1 MKKIVSLLLALAC
14 VFACAFAFTSCGEP
28 EITDPQGEKEPVYSE
43 EAARF
48 ISAYNATVVETVA
61 STIKSTI
68 LGETLTATYFSE
80 KNTDG
85 TVKMTYA
92 VEQLPDADSTEDR
105 EVVTGEALSDA
116 NGTFTDDYAE
126 AFGANGLKIALNTD
140 KIKSFD
146 ASANVLRITVAA
158 ADTAA
163 VVGVNLGA
171 DAVVTVTI
179 SNGAVTVIT
188 LAYSNATSGA
198 VEIVCQYNQPAV
210 A

>member
-28 EITDPQGEKEPVYSE
+28 EATEVQEKEPVYSE

-48 ISAYNATVVETVA
+48 ISAYNATTVKTIS

-68 LGETLTATYFSE
+68 LGETLTATYFAE

-92 VEQLPDADSTEDR
+92 VEKLPEIDSVEDK
-105 EVVTGEALSDA
+105 EVVSGEAISDA
-116 NGTFTDDYAE
+116 NGTFTDEYAKV
-126 AFGANGLKIALNTD
+126 FGANGLGLALNTD
-140 KIKSFD
+140 KVKSFD
-146 ASANVLRITVAA
+146 ASANVLRITVDA

-163 VVGVNLGA
+163 VVGADLGA

-188 LAYSNATSGA
+188 LSYTNATSGA
-198 VEIVCQYNQPAV
+198 VEIVCEYNKPAV